1 MKIMMIGLLLLVP
14 FVTPVMA
21 QKSKTAKPVAA
32 GLKLKNSDMLV
43 YEVTQNGSAYHFEV
57 TIKEIREA
65 IVFDWGMP
73 EKDISGEITLEKQ
86 AREQA
91 TAYQNYFSDSSEK
104 VFTDTAT
111 VWLSR
116 KNYNELKKGN
126 TILTLDNNGAER
138 FDKKENGTLNII
150 YKGKPMTLKMFRTDN
165 GKTNTDQRQ
174 IWVLDQAAQPLIV
187 KMNLG
192 FTIELKE
199 IKSLE

>member
-1 MKIMMIGLLLLVP
+1 MKQIIFGLLLLFP
-14 FVTPVMA
+14 LVTPVIA
-21 QKSKTAKPVAA
+21 QKNKPVKTVT
-32 GLKLKNSDMLV
+32 GLKLKNSDVLV
-43 YEVTQNGSAYHFEV
+43 YEVNQSGSVYHFEV

-65 IVFDWGMP
+65 VVFDWGMP
-73 EKDISGEITLEKQ
+73 EKDISGEVTLEKQ

-91 TAYQNYFSDSSEK
+91 TAYLNYFSDGSEK
-104 VFTDTAT
+104 VFTDTST

-138 FDKKENGTLNII
+138 FDKKENSTLGIM

-174 IWVLDQAAQPLIV
+174 LWILDQAAQPLIL

-192 FTIELKE
+192 WTIELKE
-199 IKSLE
+199 IKTVE